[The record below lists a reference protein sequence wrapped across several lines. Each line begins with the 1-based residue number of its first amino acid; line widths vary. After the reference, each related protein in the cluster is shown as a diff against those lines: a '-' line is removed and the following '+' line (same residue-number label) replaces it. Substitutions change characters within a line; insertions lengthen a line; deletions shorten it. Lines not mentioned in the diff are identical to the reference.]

1 MQGAPNF
8 RQVGGFPVFGV
19 GQPSPA
25 GVQALL
31 ERTKPSPEEKPG
43 KERRTNVDIWL
54 LGLKAS
60 YQARLINIVGKN
72 EPFIGSRC

>member
-25 GVQALL
+25 GVQAVL

-43 KERRTNVDIWL
+43 KEDKEQAKQQQAQMGLPLKVDC
-54 LGLKAS
+54 
-60 YQARLINIVGKN
+60 
-72 EPFIGSRC
+72 FII